1 MLVITTLKT
10 SVENLY
16 KKCSFSLVNNIFGGV
31 KKENREVKY
40 VNLFILLHAVAFL
53 NPIKF

>member
-1 MLVITTLKT
+1 MFLF
-10 SVENLY
+10 
-16 KKCSFSLVNNIFGGV
+16 FSEQYLGGI